1 MVAPTPFFA
10 DRGTHIR
17 ILEEA
22 LALERLGHQ
31 ITIVTYHIGGMP
43 QLPAGSRI
51 RIRRIHRWLFWYDKL
66 EAGPDWQKVLLDI
79 LLMRKAWWIALR
91 ERPDVLHGHL
101 HEGALII
108 WAIDNLIFWRSPKLV
123 ADLHG
128 SLTGEMVSHA
138 YLKTRSL
145 YRVFRLVERFV
156 HRLPLQFVTSS
167 WANAEVVA
175 RDRGSEIPVLL
186 DGVDVVRYTLTTADQ
201 ESLRTKY
208 ALPADVPIVVYT
220 GALMPNKGVG
230 LILEALPAILAAH
243 SSVHVVLAGAP
254 IGWIQGQLST
264 LDPQITSRVTIIHP
278 LPYHT
283 LHELLQVADVAIDP
297 KVGGSGEA
305 SGKMLQ
311 YMGARLPVAAFETV
325 NNRKY
330 LGEHVRLA
338 EKTSGADLAKLVL
351 WYLDHPAEAGDCG
364 TRNRAYAQEF
374 SWDVSASRLQ
384 DLYNGVSNQQSGD
397 SH

>member
-31 ITIVTYHIGGMP
+31 ITIVTYHVGGRP

-101 HEGALII
+101 HEGALIVWGIGKLI
-108 WAIDNLIFWRSPKLV
+108 WWRPLV
-123 ADLHG
+123 VLADLHG
-128 SLTGEMVSHA
+128 SLTGEMVSHS
-138 YLKTRSL
+138 YLKTRFL
-145 YRVFRLVERFV
+145 YRAFRLVERFT

-186 DGVDVVRYTLTTADQ
+186 DGVDVVRYTLTAADQ
-201 ESLRTKY
+201 STLRTKY

-254 IGWIQGQLST
+254 RSWIDSELAK
-264 LDPQITSRVTIIHP
+264 LDPEVIRNRVTVVHP

-283 LHELLQVADVAIDP
+283 LHELLQVADIAIDP
-297 KVGGSGEA
+297 KVSGSGEA
-305 SGKMLQ
+305 SGKILQ
-311 YMGARLPVAAFETV
+311 YMGSGLPVAAFETV

-338 EKTSGADLAKLVL
+338 EKTSGADLAELVL
-351 WYLDHPAEAGDCG
+351 WYLTNPVEAAAAGL
-364 TRNRAYAQEF
+364 RNQTYAREF
-374 SWDVSASRLQ
+374 SWDVSAAKLEV
-384 DLYNGVSNQQSGD
+384 LYTGSAATSTQG
-397 SH
+397 

>member
-31 ITIVTYHIGGMP
+31 VTIVTYHIGGMP

-79 LLMRKAWWIALR
+79 LLMRKAWWITLR

-101 HEGALII
+101 HEGALIVWGI
-108 WAIDNLIFWRSPKLV
+108 GALVWWRPLV
-123 ADLHG
+123 VLADLHG
-128 SLTGEMVSHA
+128 SLTGEMVSHS
-138 YLKTRSL
+138 YLKTRFL
-145 YRVFRLVERFV
+145 YRAFRLVERFV

-186 DGVDVVRYTLTTADQ
+186 DGVDVVRYTLTAADQ
-201 ESLRTKY
+201 STLRTKY
-208 ALPADVPIVVYT
+208 ALPQDVPIVVYT

-243 SSVHVVLAGAP
+243 SGLHVVLAGAP
-254 IGWIQGQLST
+254 RSWIDSELAK
-264 LDPQITSRVTIIHP
+264 LDPEIIRNHVTVVHP

-283 LHELLQVADVAIDP
+283 LHELLQVADIAIDP
-297 KVGGSGEA
+297 KVSGSGEA

-311 YMGARLPVAAFETV
+311 YMGAGLPVAAFETV

-338 EKTSGADLAKLVL
+338 EKTSGADLSELVL
-351 WYLDHPAEAGDCG
+351 WYLANPVEAAAAGL
-364 TRNRAYAQEF
+364 RNQTYAREF
-374 SWDVSASRLQ
+374 SWDVSAAKLSQ
-384 DLYNGVSNQQSGD
+384 IYQSALPTQ
-397 SH
+397 S